1 MQNYGYTAYPYGQ
14 TYGYSPYGQRFAPQQ
29 QQMTQPMQAQAQ
41 PQMQPQAQSQ
51 MQQPIPQIQDVRYGT
66 EEEAK
71 AFIVFPNA
79 SAYFIDEP
87 KGRLYVKTANN
98 VGASSMNYFAIT
110 PINADG
116 TPIKP
121 QEPAPQIN
129 YDEFVKVEQL
139 KNFGFVTIEQ
149 HNAVLQKLD
158 SLQKK
163 LEGVKPNGTA
173 AKPETRV

>member
-1 MQNYGYTAYPYGQ
+1 MQNYGYMGYPYQ
-14 TYGYSPYGQRFAPQQ
+14 NNYGYGTYGQRILPQT
-29 QQMTQPMQAQAQ
+29 QQMGQP
-41 PQMQPQAQSQ
+41 MQPQAQSQAPSQ

-98 VGASSMNYFAIT
+98 VGASSMSYFAIT

-121 QEPAPQIN
+121 QEPTPQVN
-129 YDEFVKVEQL
+129 FDEFIKKSDLEKLGLVSVQEFKALADRFEQM
-139 KNFGFVTIEQ
+139 
-149 HNAVLQKLD
+149 
-158 SLQKK
+158 KK
-163 LEGVKPNGTA
+163 ILEGVKTNGGKQA
-173 AKPETRV
+173 NQ